1 MFSDLS
7 ESITRYYIG
16 ATNGLVGQLILN
28 EFPET
33 NDQSHGNLSVTY
45 LGTTLAGA
53 TDNLFAITLQDGAT
67 SINPSRVDA
76 NITLLGRSH

>member
-1 MFSDLS
+1 M
-7 ESITRYYIG
+7 
-16 ATNGLVGQLILN
+16 
-28 EFPET
+28 
-33 NDQSHGNLSVTY
+33 TY